1 MKNDK
6 QQVTIIITV
15 VLAII
20 LLYLL
25 SEKFFKLEPVTPHYE
40 QHDQSNRL
48 SKIRQGLQ
56 KK

>member
-6 QQVTIIITV
+6 QQVTIIITI

-25 SEKFFKLEPVTPHYE
+25 SEKFLKLSPVTPHYE
-40 QHDQSNRL
+40 QHDQTNRL
-48 SKIRQGLQ
+48 SKIRQGLE